1 VGTSKS
7 FNGMKDK
14 NPLLPEWS
22 LSDISSEKEPSNK
35 PADNETEPSENQPQ
49 SMPWRAA
56 NTSLGKI
63 ASGSENRGEYFPKAG
78 RSYTR
83 ARGGS
88 RAAASSS
95 TYARASSAKIGSF
108 LSGIGSGG
116 INQTLRDLG
125 LSHVVGQDVEQ
136 VMAAILDFIAP
147 DTATRE
153 DSIVRESVCDTLE
166 NLYEK
171 YDLSDG
177 DITNLD
183 RMSVPDIKEAFE
195 NSISSYIYNRWLTEL
210 GIAIEKKSIS
220 PNEAVSLER
229 EMKTYVYDSVKID
242 LQEIDILNF
251 NWQSDLGERFIEQKF
266 QEAYDLIEGEDE

>member
-1 VGTSKS
+1 
-7 FNGMKDK
+7 MKDK

-22 LSDISSEKEPSNK
+22 LSDISNEKKPSSEPAENK
-35 PADNETEPSENQPQ
+35 TEPSENQPL
-49 SMPWRAA
+49 SMHWKAA
-56 NTSLGKI
+56 NTSLGKL
-63 ASGSENRGEYFPKAG
+63 ASGSVTREEYFPKAG

-88 RAAASSS
+88 KAAASSS
-95 TYARASSAKIGSF
+95 TSARASSAKIGSL
-108 LSGIGSGG
+108 LSGIGSKG
-116 INQTLRDLG
+116 INQTLKDLG
-125 LSHVVGQDVEQ
+125 LSHLVGQDVDR
-136 VMAAILDFIAP
+136 VMTAILDFIAP
-147 DTATRE
+147 NTALRE
-153 DSIVRESVCDTLE
+153 DSIVRESVCNTLE

-195 NSISSYIYNRWLTEL
+195 NVISSYIYNRWLAEL

-242 LQEIDILNF
+242 LQKIDILNF
-251 NWQSDLGERFIEQKF
+251 DWHSDLGQRFIEQKF
-266 QEAYDLIEGEDE
+266 QEAYDLIQGEDE

>member
-14 NPLLPEWS
+14 NPLLPTWS
-22 LSDISSEKEPSNK
+22 LSDISSEKEPSSE
-35 PADNETEPSENQPQ
+35 PANSVGVTEPSSNP

-56 NTSLGKI
+56 NASLGKL
-63 ASGSENRGEYFPKAG
+63 ASGNVNRGEYFQKAG
-78 RSYTR
+78 SSYTR

-95 TYARASSAKIGSF
+95 TSARASSAKLGSF
-108 LSGIGSGG
+108 LSGIGSRG
-116 INQTLRDLG
+116 INQTLKELG
-125 LSHVVGQDVEQ
+125 LSRVVGQDVDR
-136 VMAAILDFIAP
+136 VIAAILDFIAP
-147 DTATRE
+147 DAASRE
-153 DSIVRESVCDTLE
+153 DSIVRESVCETLE

-171 YDLSDG
+171 YDLSTG

-183 RMSVPDIKEAFE
+183 RMSVSDIKEAFE
-195 NSISSYIYNRWLTEL
+195 NAISSYIYNRWLAEL

-220 PNEAVSLER
+220 QNEAVSLER

-242 LQEIDILNF
+242 LQGIDILNF
-251 NWQSDLGERFIEQKF
+251 DWHSDLGQQFIEQKF
-266 QEAYDLIEGEDE
+266 QDAYDLIQGEDE

>member
-1 VGTSKS
+1 
-7 FNGMKDK
+7 MKDK

-22 LSDISSEKEPSNK
+22 LSDISNEKEPSSEPAENK
-35 PADNETEPSENQPQ
+35 TEPSENQQQKQPQ
-49 SMPWRAA
+49 SMSWRAA

-63 ASGSENRGEYFPKAG
+63 ASGSVNRGEYFPKAG

-95 TYARASSAKIGSF
+95 TSARASSAKIGSF
-108 LSGIGSGG
+108 LSGIGSRG
-116 INQTLRDLG
+116 INQTLRDIG
-125 LSHVVGQDVEQ
+125 LSHVVGQNVER

-153 DSIVRESVCDTLE
+153 DSIIRESVCNTLE
-166 NLYEK
+166 YLYEK

-183 RMSVPDIKEAFE
+183 RMNAPDIKEAFE
-195 NSISSYIYNRWLTEL
+195 NAISSYIYNRWLAEL

-251 NWQSDLGERFIEQKF
+251 NWQSNLGERFIEQKF